1 MNGDRVG
8 ACLDKTRHVM
18 IGVLDH
24 EMHIDREFRIPSDQI
39 DNCRSEG
46 NIIDEMSIHNV
57 AVNPVGASLLDS
69 LDFVSQSGEVGGED

>member
-1 MNGDRVG
+1 
-8 ACLDKTRHVM
+8 M

-24 EMHIDREFRIPSDQI
+24 EMHIDREFRILSDQI
-39 DNCRSEG
+39 DNCRPEG

-69 LDFVSQSGEVGGED
+69 LDFVSQSGEVSGED

>member
-1 MNGDRVG
+1 
-8 ACLDKTRHVM
+8 M

>member
-1 MNGDRVG
+1 
-8 ACLDKTRHVM
+8 M

-57 AVNPVGASLLDS
+57 AVNPVSASLFDPS
-69 LDFVSQSGEVGGED
+69 DFVSQSREVGGED

>member
-1 MNGDRVG
+1 
-8 ACLDKTRHVM
+8 M

-24 EMHIDREFRIPSDQI
+24 EMHIDGEFRILSNQI

-57 AVNPVGASLLDS
+57 AVNPVGTSLLDA
-69 LDFVSQSGEVGGED
+69 LDFVSQSGEIGGED